1 MDAEVASDL
10 RAHGGDLN
18 TLLALA
24 RDAPRADLSEALKT
38 LGYTKMGARK
48 KVEQALVAEAA
59 TAPSSAAPA
68 EPPEPPAS
76 PGPTA
81 TGATPTAT
89 GATDDAPANPPAL
102 PPKAD
107 ADSLQA
113 EGTAAF
119 KSGAHERAAA
129 LYGEALALRPEDA
142 TLFSN
147 RSAALLLLGR
157 NEAALDDAVEAVRL
171 RPSCTRCAAR
181 AAPHALRSSETPQ
194 QSSARCIFHA
204 LTASL
209 TALACSN

>member
-24 RDAPRADLSEALKT
+24 RDAPRADLSEALKI

-59 TAPSSAAPA
+59 TAPSSAAPV
-68 EPPEPPAS
+68 EPAALAS
-76 PGPTA
+76 PAPTA
-81 TGATPTAT
+81 TGANDET
-89 GATDDAPANPPAL
+89 PANPPASAPAL
-102 PPKAD
+102 PPAAD

-113 EGTAAF
+113 AGTEAF
-119 KSGAHERAAA
+119 KAGAHERAAA
-129 LYGEALALRPEDA
+129 LYGEALALRPGDA

-157 NEAALDDAVEAVRL
+157 NEAALNDAVEAVRL
-171 RPSCTRCAAR
+171 RPSCTHAACRTLHVPHADCRTLIAARCTLIAAR
-181 AAPHALRSSETPQ
+181 APRLSETFCGAQ
-194 QSSARCIFHA
+194 AV
-204 LTASL
+204 
-209 TALACSN
+209 